1 MSYRILVT
9 QPDLRGAKSFV
20 WHTHSS
26 AAAMCTIPEKF
37 CLPSNCSFL
46 FFVVPKCG
54 ASSKLIS
61 VSGHNMEQARE
72 GDTTQAVAP
81 ESNETW
87 VVEAQ
92 QKIPGPREK
101 VWAFFTDHAGWP
113 QWTGVAKV
121 TLDPPGEPN
130 PNGVGTRPLSCVSF
144 SNLQQVAY
152 VLSLMGLSWFG
163 NRYIHYH
170 E

>member
-87 VVEAQ
+87 VVEAA
-92 QKIPGPREK
+92 KDTLLSSVVVVTACCKWERLSSVERCPCCFLASCMER
-101 VWAFFTDHAGWP
+101 VWRCGEWLWWTTD
-113 QWTGVAKV
+113 
-121 TLDPPGEPN
+121 
-130 PNGVGTRPLSCVSF
+130 
-144 SNLQQVAY
+144 LQGR
-152 VLSLMGLSWFG
+152 LT
-163 NRYIHYH
+163 H
-170 E
+170 